1 MDHNKRQHSIYTFFM
16 YFIRMIYDQHS
27 EEERKAIFKTK
38 VSFDSILCLSANL
51 FNFAYQSL
59 HSSYRQYCSIFGIT
73 IVEGLI
79 PINWFGLNVDMPKN
93 IEGFLYDLEKKI
105 LIQ

>member
-1 MDHNKRQHSIYTFFM
+1 MNFNKRQKSIYSFFIF
-16 YFIRMIYDQHS
+16 FIKRIYEKHNQ
-27 EEERKAIFKTK
+27 EENKIFKSKT
-38 VSFDSILCLSANL
+38 SFDAILCLVSNL

-59 HSSYRQYCSIFGIT
+59 QSSYRQYCSIFG
-73 IVEGLI
+73 VSLMEGLI
-79 PINWFGLNVDMPKN
+79 PINWFGVNVEMPKN